1 MRDDA
6 TGDKRLVAY
15 IVPQSEK
22 TITINEIR
30 QFLKAK
36 LPSYM
41 IPNAFVILDAL
52 PLTAN
57 GKIDSRALPPPES
70 SSEPSEKYVAPR
82 NPIEDILVTVW
93 SEVLK
98 VEKVGI
104 NDNFF
109 ELGGHSLLATKLVAQ
124 IRDRLKVE
132 LPLRQL
138 FNSATLAEL
147 AQGIEQLKQE
157 KSDTI
162 VPAILPRKRK

>member
-1 MRDDA
+1 M
-6 TGDKRLVAY
+6 
-15 IVPQSEK
+15 
-22 TITINEIR
+22 
-30 QFLKAK
+30 KAK
-36 LPSYM
+36 LPDYM
-41 IPNAFVILDAL
+41 VPNAFVILETL
-52 PLTAN
+52 PLTSN
-57 GKIDSRALPPPES
+57 GKIDRRALPPPNLDI
-70 SSEPSEKYVAPR
+70 EPSDKYVAPHT
-82 NPIEDILVTVW
+82 PIEEILVNIW

-124 IRDRLKVE
+124 IRDRLEIE

-147 AQGIEQLKQE
+147 AQEIEQLKQQ
-157 KSDTI
+157 KSAPI